1 MLFIQLR
8 LSYFVAQVVAQLV
21 YSTCAHAPAEASELA
36 LADAP
41 QELSPNIMRLHMC
54 IDEPLM
60 HWQQHSTGIGRIL
73 GNSDTCGKMS
83 SDWWH

>member
-1 MLFIQLR
+1 MYLGGAKAQVEARRMLFIQLR

-41 QELSPNIMRLHMC
+41 QETFSKHYALAHVY
-54 IDEPLM
+54 
-60 HWQQHSTGIGRIL
+60 
-73 GNSDTCGKMS
+73 
-83 SDWWH
+83 